1 MARIKASAVPSVSL
15 FPFMSI
21 LVCLSGA
28 LVVMICVLTIAQASA
43 AATTGAKR
51 NPLGEEMMKI
61 KSQLS
66 EFRSLTEQL
75 SSIEEM
81 EKRLLRLQEVTE
93 GDETSDQ
100 IRARLQREIE
110 NLKIAIAALQEDK
123 PRLQKQIAKLKEDLA
138 ERQIKPETLKP
149 PLRVQGGWHWFC
161 RGPSPLCGGGQQR
174 FHRGPSQQGRSH
186 AHCLQ
191 RHRCGQGI

>member
-1 MARIKASAVPSVSL
+1 MARPKASAVPSVSL

-43 AATTGAKR
+43 AATTGAKK

-61 KSQLS
+61 KSQLT
-66 EFRSLTEQL
+66 EFRALTDLL
-75 SSIEEM
+75 SNLEEM
-81 EKRLLRLQEVTE
+81 EKRLIRLQEVTQ

-110 NLKIAIAALQEDK
+110 NLKISIATLQEEK
-123 PRLQKQIAKLKEDLA
+123 PRLQKLIAKLKEDLA
-138 ERQIKPETLKP
+138 
-149 PLRVQGGWHWFC
+149 
-161 RGPSPLCGGGQQR
+161 
-174 FHRGPSQQGRSH
+174 
-186 AHCLQ
+186 CLLYTSDAADE
-191 RHRCGQGI
+191 